1 MEEKKSASKESLSVI
16 SMDTLNMSSTTQLT
30 NKKSQDDDGYNP
42 FEHRNVA
49 KPTSDLGALTHL
61 LKGSLGTG
69 VLAMPL
75 AFKNSGLLFGSIGT
89 VVVGIICTHCV
100 FVLVKSSQELC
111 RRQKIPSLDF
121 AETAEAAFSSGPLAL
136 QKFSTAARKFVNGAL
151 VATMWC
157 ALCVY
162 VVFVAASIKQV
173 GDYYM
178 DDEDKLDI
186 RVYIPML
193 LVVLIPIS
201 LVRNLKYLVPFSAL
215 ANIFI
220 LVSFIITLYYIFRDN
235 LDVGREGL
243 EQYVANVEQLPLFFA
258 TVIFAMEGIGVVMP
272 LENSMT
278 HPDHFINKLG
288 ILNIAMGIVVVL
300 YAVIGFLGYV
310 RFGGE
315 VKGSVTLNLPDD
327 EIPAQVVKILYAV
340 AISFSYGLQYF
351 VPTAIVWQSI
361 EPKVPK
367 AYSNIVQTAFR
378 ITVVICT
385 VAVAIAVP
393 NLGPII
399 SLVGAICF
407 STLGLLCPA
416 VIENVTYW
424 DHDLGWRLWKNV
436 FVIICALIALVTG
449 TYASILEIISEY
461 TET

>member
-1 MEEKKSASKESLSVI
+1 M
-16 SMDTLNMSSTTQLT
+16 
-30 NKKSQDDDGYNP
+30 
-42 FEHRNVA
+42 
-49 KPTSDLGALTHL
+49 GALIHL

-75 AFKNSGLLFGSIGT
+75 AFKNSGLIFGSIGT

-111 RRQKIPSLDF
+111 RRLKTPSLDF
-121 AETAEAAFSSGPLAL
+121 AETAEAAFSTGPPVL

-151 VATMWC
+151 VATMYS

-162 VVFVAASIKQV
+162 VVFVASSFKQV

-178 DDEDKLDI
+178 ENKDELDV

-220 LVSFIITLYYIFRDN
+220 LVSFVITLYYIFRN
-235 LDVGREGL
+235 SLDIGGL
-243 EQYVANVEQLPLFFA
+243 TLMANVEQLPLFFS

-272 LENSMT
+272 LENSMK

-288 ILNIAMGIVVVL
+288 ILNIAMAIVVVL
-300 YAVIGFLGYV
+300 YAVIGFLGYA
-310 RFGGE
+310 RFGN
-315 VKGSVTLNLPDD
+315 VVLGSVTLNLPDE
-327 EIPAQVVKILYAV
+327 EIPAQVVKILYGV
-340 AISFSYGLQYF
+340 AILFSYGLQFY
-351 VPTAIVWQSI
+351 VPTSIVW
-361 EPKVPK
+361 PDVAKKVPK
-367 AYSNIVQTAFR
+367 AYSNIAQTAFR
-378 ITVVICT
+378 IFIVICT

-399 SLVGAICF
+399 SLVGALCF

-416 VIENVTYW
+416 VIETVTYW
-424 DHDLGWRLWKNV
+424 EDGIGWRLWKNV
-436 FVIICALIALVTG
+436 FVILFALLALVTG
-449 TYASILEIISEY
+449 TYASILEIIHEY
-461 TET
+461 